1 MWYNN
6 KQGEQSLSILINYTP
21 GKSQGSETDM
31 LRQRN
36 ARLATIPLAKARGLK
51 HELPL
56 VVLVFQ
62 QLYPWQKPGIS
73 CNKMN
78 MINEKQPPDQ
88 CDQEVVFFPAF
99 CLSLSGNYGII
110 EIETKANTNSKYK
123 EELS

>member
-1 MWYNN
+1 M
-6 KQGEQSLSILINYTP
+6 SILLNYTP
-21 GKSQGSETDM
+21 GKSQGSETWIPCI
-31 LRQRN
+31 LKRQY
-36 ARLATIPLAKARGLK
+36 
-51 HELPL
+51 
-56 VVLVFQ
+56 
-62 QLYPWQKPGIS
+62 QLYPWQKPGVS